1 MFPEHGWNPHALQWK
16 QKVLTTG
23 PPRRSLGIFQWA
35 GLGALLLT
43 LSHTIT
49 LKGCVGKLN
58 AVGIPFSILSPQTYL
73 VNVLFSQSVSCTF
86 TYVSVSS
93 HQTMSSWGGR
103 ISLFSVNLLVEQNLT
118 EMTLAPLSHKI
129 LIKLIGLLH
138 LFCFSACCYEL
149 HQVLLSFLV
158 FSNHISAM
166 VFNHGFIIK

>member
-1 MFPEHGWNPHALQWK
+1 MN
-16 QKVLTTG
+16 
-23 PPRRSLGIFQWA
+23 
-35 GLGALLLT
+35 
-43 LSHTIT
+43 
-49 LKGCVGKLN
+49 
-58 AVGIPFSILSPQTYL
+58 
-73 VNVLFSQSVSCTF
+73 
-86 TYVSVSS
+86 
-93 HQTMSSWGGR
+93 SWGGR